1 MNYHKMSLKQKGI
14 GLVSLLMWSVVLVL
28 IVITSLRIVPAYIE
42 YSAIKKNLSAIAKD
56 TSLQNTNLNQIR
68 LAFSRRAQIDDIK
81 SISGQDIK
89 ISRENG
95 RVILSVGYTEKIPLF
110 SNVSL
115 SIDFEAVSD

>member
-1 MNYHKMSLKQKGI
+1 VNYHKMSRRQKGI

-28 IVITSLRIVPAYIE
+28 IVITGLRIAPAYIE

-56 TSLQNTNLNQIR
+56 TGLQNTNLNQIR

-89 ISRENG
+89 INREAG
-95 RVILSVGYTEKIPLF
+95 RVILSAGYTVKIPLF

>member
-1 MNYHKMSLKQKGI
+1 MNYHKMSRRQKGI

-28 IVITSLRIVPAYIE
+28 IVITGLRIAPAYIE

-56 TSLQNTNLNQIR
+56 TGLQNMNLNQIR

-89 ISRENG
+89 INRETG
-95 RVILSVGYTEKIPLF
+95 RAILSASYTVKIPLF

>member
-28 IVITSLRIVPAYIE
+28 IVITSLRIAPAYIE

-95 RVILSVGYTEKIPLF
+95 RVILSADYTAKIPLF

>member
-28 IVITSLRIVPAYIE
+28 IVITSLRIAPAYIE

-56 TSLQNTNLNQIR
+56 TSLQNMNLNQIR

-89 ISRENG
+89 INRENG
-95 RVILSVGYTEKIPLF
+95 RVILSASYTAKIPLF

-115 SIDFEAVSD
+115 SIDFEAVND

>member
-1 MNYHKMSLKQKGI
+1 MSLKQKGI

-28 IVITSLRIVPAYIE
+28 IVITSLRIAPAYIE

>member
-1 MNYHKMSLKQKGI
+1 MNYHKMSRRQKGI

-28 IVITSLRIVPAYIE
+28 IVITGLRIAPAYIE

-56 TSLQNTNLNQIR
+56 TGLQNTNLNQIR

-89 ISRENG
+89 INREAG
-95 RVILSVGYTEKIPLF
+95 RVILSAGYTVKIPLF

>member
-28 IVITSLRIVPAYIE
+28 IVITSLRIAPAYIE

>member
-1 MNYHKMSLKQKGI
+1 VNYHKMSRRQKGI

-28 IVITSLRIVPAYIE
+28 IVITGLRIAPAYIE

-56 TSLQNTNLNQIR
+56 TGLQNMNLNQIR

-89 ISRENG
+89 INRETG
-95 RVILSVGYTEKIPLF
+95 RAILSASYTVKIPLF

>member
-1 MNYHKMSLKQKGI
+1 MSLKQKGI

-28 IVITSLRIVPAYIE
+28 IVITSLRIAPAYIE

-95 RVILSVGYTEKIPLF
+95 RAILSVGYTEKIPLF

>member
-28 IVITSLRIVPAYIE
+28 IVITSLRIAPTYIE

-95 RVILSVGYTEKIPLF
+95 RVILSADYTAKIPLF